1 MKTLLVIFE
10 DTTSI
15 RHAYQTPPVYVKED
29 HPQIPPI
36 YYHPTLPLLLFC
48 TPNPLKLILCIC
60 SFLYLQDF
68 EICMFFFGPFLIA
81 RKSLFDGERRRV
93 FLMCAGKQKIRFS
106 DLGWVS
112 CPFSESN
119 KRWSMV

>member
-36 YYHPTLPLLLFC
+36 YYHPTLPLLLFG

-93 FLMCAGKQKIRFS
+93 FLMCAGKQKIRF
-106 DLGWVS
+106 
-112 CPFSESN
+112 
-119 KRWSMV
+119 